1 MEVDYGIL
9 EEFNVNKEVA
19 LTHIEKSVQVK
30 KFIEAICDNSIY
42 KSIRKTKSN
51 KLKELLRNINDW
63 YCTTCNIQFYTIA
76 TYKKHMTGLDHKVK
90 LNGGKIHQCSNGKC
104 RKKFCSEDELE
115 EHFKQ
120 NRKCVSVSPKNKSKE
135 DYKNLMIRI
144 NKQKRLYMLY
154 RESRETMTD
163 LDKHEYNQMLIN
175 DYIGNEEYE
184 LVKDELGFLIVTKIQ
199 TEKPK
204 FTIKETRTQEQ
215 IDMDLLIRRS
225 KIQEEEIQKE
235 ALYRSNLQSDK
246 YLGGPSSDSD
256 SEYEEIEITDE

>member
-9 EEFNVNKEVA
+9 EEYNVNKEVA
-19 LTHIEKSVQVK
+19 LTHIDKSVQVK

-184 LVKDELGFLIVTKIQ
+184 LVKDELGFLIVTKIEK
-199 TEKPK
+199 EKPK